1 MNSGGVLFYALFS
14 QPKKDGSPSKEAVAV
29 IKISST
35 RMATQSERLGY
46 EFAKWLGVLTPQ
58 VSVFYSSA
66 NLILSISHL
75 FMAFKYCNIS
85 TLQARVV
92 HNLSH
97 EWLQIKEAA
106 ERVRDAANADGDE
119 IGEMTCSELLEALEL
134 SRCLFLMKYV
144 QNLISI
150 VT

>member
-1 MNSGGVLFYALFS
+1 M
-14 QPKKDGSPSKEAVAV
+14 
-29 IKISST
+29 
-35 RMATQSERLGY
+35 
-46 EFAKWLGVLTPQ
+46 
-58 VSVFYSSA
+58 
-66 NLILSISHL
+66 
-75 FMAFKYCNIS
+75 
-85 TLQARVV
+85 V

-144 QNLISI
+144 
-150 VT
+150 